1 MKYSALFFALT
12 AISVEGFAPNPT
24 FKPSLT
30 KVAMADGPDFKEV
43 AENAQTA
50 VKKFFD
56 KAAEEVPKF
65 IQEFFDD
72 ESNAEVMEEDTET
85 KMDMSN
91 MQKEIPHGM
100 EEEDGDDE
108 DEGTY
113 MM

>member
-1 MKYSALFFALT
+1 MET
-12 AISVEGFAPNPT
+12 
-24 FKPSLT
+24 
-30 KVAMADGPDFKEV
+30 EV

-72 ESNAEVMEEDTET
+72 ESNAEAMKEDTET

-91 MQKEIPHGM
+91 MQKEKPYGM
-100 EEEDGDDE
+100 EEEDEDDE